1 MKRGYLLIGLLLSS
15 TTIFAQ
21 ITNTFPDNGNVGIG
35 ITTPAAKLHIGQS
48 NQEIRFDYNGT
59 NDHYGSLR
67 WAALQLGNNGTNRI
81 VAGRTVPGGL
91 LDFYVNNTNDG
102 SNYDIGP
109 NGILAMRINNNGKV
123 GIGTTAPV
131 SELHVNGTTTTSL
144 LTFSEGV
151 VELGYLGRGLAT
163 TGAWSLNPDVF
174 ALTYQSRDFAI
185 GGWSKST
192 NTWMGPS
199 FYINSDNGNVGIGTT
214 VPTDKLS
221 VKGKIRSQEI
231 KVENTNWPDY
241 VFTNDYQLPTLQQTE
256 NHIKEKGHLPGI
268 PSAAEVKANGI
279 DLGEMNAKL
288 LQKIEELTLH
298 LIHQQKEIEK
308 LKIGQSGCKH

>member
-109 NGILAMRINNNGKV
+109 NGILAMVFI
-123 GIGTTAPV
+123 
-131 SELHVNGTTTTSL
+131 SL
-144 LTFSEGV
+144 MNRRLRF
-151 VELGYLGRGLAT
+151 L
-163 TGAWSLNPDVF
+163 
-174 ALTYQSRDFAI
+174 QH
-185 GGWSKST
+185 
-192 NTWMGPS
+192 
-199 FYINSDNGNVGIGTT
+199 GN
-214 VPTDKLS
+214 
-221 VKGKIRSQEI
+221 
-231 KVENTNWPDY
+231 
-241 VFTNDYQLPTLQQTE
+241 
-256 NHIKEKGHLPGI
+256 
-268 PSAAEVKANGI
+268 
-279 DLGEMNAKL
+279 
-288 LQKIEELTLH
+288 
-298 LIHQQKEIEK
+298 
-308 LKIGQSGCKH
+308 